1 MQRVQETGMSFT
13 RPAQRLP
20 RLLTLLAA
28 MAAGSTALAQGT
40 QPAAAGSAYTTY
52 RVINL
57 ASGLTASPI
66 KLNARGQVSFSM
78 QAPNGGAIGYF
89 YNGTSI
95 QDIGTLGGNSTL
107 ANDLN
112 DVGQV
117 TGTSISS
124 QFGTSHAFVWSAAS
138 GMTDLRPG
146 NTGVSQG
153 SAINNRGV
161 ATGVANFGGGYAYRW
176 SAASGI
182 ENLGALTTG
191 GESSS
196 FGIELNDAGLI
207 TGASSAGNNQRH
219 AFAWTRSGGMIDI
232 SPSTTIQDALPV
244 TVAPNGEVGGAYL
257 PAFGSP
263 NYPYYQPFLWT
274 RSAGLVRLG
283 TAGAIAGGVSAM
295 TRDLRIVCTLTY
307 ANDSQRA
314 VLWTRSAGARTLGT
328 LGGTSSRGIAINSK
342 GQIVGDADNKA
353 GNRRAYIWSAQTGMR
368 DLNNHLRRRPP
379 GLVLTGA
386 YGINDNG
393 DIVATSNAG
402 VVLLRPDRG
411 QHGGHALGPVVA
423 PGVVKAGA
431 RVDAS
436 VGFVDEDGVGT
447 RSASWSWGD
456 GSAVESGKL
465 SESQGA
471 GSASASHSYA
481 APGIYQVQAAV
492 VDRNGRGTT
501 VSRQVV
507 VTAASGSTLAGS
519 GSVLSPMGAFKK
531 QPLHA
536 GSASFSLVVPL
547 SAGVANIPAQLRF
560 SLPGLDFRSQDL
572 RLVGRQG
579 AQHVFEGSG
588 TVGGSGNYR
597 FRLATSA
604 AVAGGQDA
612 GLALKVWHTDA
623 ASRAQVV
630 DYDNTRAV
638 PGVAAGRLAE
648 GSILQE

>member
-1 MQRVQETGMSFT
+1 MQRVQEIGMSFT
-13 RPAQRLP
+13 MPTQRLP
-20 RLLTLLAA
+20 RLLGVLAA
-28 MAAGSTALAQGT
+28 IAAASTALAQGT
-40 QPAAAGSAYTTY
+40 QPASAGSGQTTY

-66 KLNARGQVSFSM
+66 RLNARGQVSFSM

-89 YNGTSI
+89 YNGSSI

-117 TGTSISS
+117 TGTSISPL
-124 QFGTSHAFVWSAAS
+124 GTSHAFVWSAAS
-138 GMTDLRPG
+138 GMIDLRPG

-153 SAINNRGV
+153 FAINNRGV
-161 ATGVANFGGGYAYRW
+161 ATGLANFGGGYAYRW
-176 SAASGI
+176 SAANGI

-219 AFAWTRSGGMIDI
+219 TFAWTRSGGMIDI
-232 SPSTTIQDALPV
+232 TPSTTIQDALPV

-274 RSAGLVRLG
+274 RSAGLISLG

-295 TRDLRIVCTLTY
+295 TRDLRIVGTLTY
-307 ANDSQRA
+307 ADDTQRA
-314 VLWTRSAGARTLGT
+314 VSWTRSAGARTLGT
-328 LGGTSSRGIAINSK
+328 LGGASSRGIAINSK

-353 GNRRAYIWSAQTGMR
+353 GSRRAYIWSAQTGMR

-411 QHGGHALGPVVA
+411 PHGGHALGPVVA
-423 PGVVKAGA
+423 PGLVKAGA

-456 GSAVESGKL
+456 GSALQSGKL
-465 SESQGA
+465 SENQGSA
-471 GSASASHSYA
+471 SASASHSYA
-481 APGIYQVQAAV
+481 TPGIYQVQATV
-492 VDRNGRGTT
+492 VDRNGRATT
-501 VSRQVV
+501 VSREVV
-507 VTAASGSTLAGS
+507 VTAGAGATLAGS
-519 GSVLSPMGAFKK
+519 GAVTSPLGAFKA

-536 GSASFSLVVPL
+536 GDASFSLVAPL
-547 SAGVANIPAQLRF
+547 SAGAKDVPAQLRF

-579 AQHVFEGSG
+579 AQHVFEGNG
-588 TVGGSGNYR
+588 TVGGKGSYH

-604 AVAGGQDA
+604 AAPGSGAA
-612 GLALKVWHTDA
+612 GLALKIWHTDA
-623 ASRAQVV
+623 AGRAQVV
-630 DYDNTRAV
+630 DYDNTRAA
-638 PGVAAGRLAE
+638 PGAVAGRLAE
-648 GSILQE
+648 GSIVQE